1 MIKKRNIN
9 SSDSLQRLGWI
20 IGFYTRNVLN
30 ALYHDSTLDRKQ
42 RLAALKGLDV
52 APYFKYLNITA
63 KKERFLMLL
72 LKGKAYMLYDLAR
85 VLAVKMK
92 K

>member
-1 MIKKRNIN
+1 M
-9 SSDSLQRLGWI
+9 
-20 IGFYTRNVLN
+20 LN